1 MSLSLADPI
10 DDAPGAEAF
19 TLTKPTAVVIQ
30 EDKQALDLLPAL
42 KEEDKTNASDIAK
55 SFTAEIVKITP
66 KSIEFDNKVNDILT
80 LASDEIVK
88 SAEGPNQML
97 KRSSTSVAGAKRSGG
112 DAQIQVAGTL
122 AQLRSTID
130 DLNPN
135 QAGLGKKFLGI
146 FPAGKKVT
154 KYFQKYESAESHLN
168 GIIKSL
174 MDGQDTL
181 RKDNLALAAEK
192 KNQVE
197 LGYKLSEY
205 AYLAKSLDAQLVA
218 EIEQLRA
225 KGEVEHADILSNDVL
240 FYVRQRHQDI
250 LTQIAV
256 AVQGIL
262 AIDLIR
268 RNNIELMKGVD
279 RSRTTTISALR
290 TAIIVA
296 EALNNQQLVLD
307 QIDALNTTTN
317 NIILQTSQQLR
328 QQTGRI
334 HQQAISS
341 GVKAEILEQAFDNLY
356 ATMDE
361 IDSFKQQANEAMSQ
375 TVNALEAQITRSKP
389 YLERAQRNHAL
400 EESRTKGQIG
410 A

>member
-19 TLTKPTAVVIQ
+19 TLSKPTAVVVK
-30 EDKQALDLLPAL
+30 EDNQALGLLPAL

-55 SFTAEIVKITP
+55 SFTAEIVRITP
-66 KSIEFDNKVNDILT
+66 KSVEFDNKVNDILT

-88 SAEGPNQML
+88 SSEGPNQML

-112 DAQIQVAGTL
+112 DAQVQVAGTL
-122 AQLRSTID
+122 AELRATID

-135 QAGLGKKFLGI
+135 QSGLTKKFLGI

-174 MDGQDTL
+174 MDGQDML
-181 RKDNLALAAEK
+181 RLDNAALAKEK
-192 KNQVE
+192 ENQIK

-205 AYLAKSLDAQLVA
+205 AHLAKSLDAELSN
-218 EIEQLRA
+218 EIAQLRSQ
-225 KGEVEHADILSNDVL
+225 GDVEKANILENDVL
-240 FYVRQRHQDI
+240 FYVRQRHTDI
-250 LTQIAV
+250 LTQITV

-268 RNNIELMKGVD
+268 RTNIELIKGVD
-279 RSRTTTISALR
+279 RSRTTTVSALR
-290 TAIIVA
+290 IAIMVA
-296 EALNNQQLVLD
+296 EALNNQKLVLD

-328 QQTGRI
+328 V
-334 HQQAISS
+334 QAGQVHAQAASS
-341 GVKAEILEQAFDNLY
+341 GIKPEILEQAFDNIY

-361 IDSFKQQANEAMSQ
+361 IDSFKQEANAAMSQ
-375 TVNALEAQITRSKP
+375 TVNALENQLTRSKP
-389 YLERAQRNHAL
+389 YLERAQRNQAL